1 MIEAGKVRA
10 LGLAARERV
19 EALPQVSPLAEI
31 GVPGF
36 EASGWF
42 MLVAPAA
49 TPAPIVARLH
59 AELQQILADPDLRRQ
74 FIRQGLIPA
83 EAATPDRLKAY
94 VGEQIAHWR
103 ETLARIG
110 LVGME

>member
-1 MIEAGKVRA
+1 LIQAGKVRA

-19 EALPQVSPLAEI
+19 AALPDVAPLSEI

-36 EASGWF
+36 EAGGWF

-59 AELQQILADPDLRRQ
+59 AEVRAILADPDLRRQ
-74 FIRQGLIPA
+74 FIGQGLVPV
-83 EAATPDRLKAY
+83 ETPSPDELRAF
-94 VGEQIAHWR
+94 VREQIVFWR
-103 ETLARIG
+103 DTLTRIG
-110 LVGME
+110 LAGIE